1 MAVTWDAVYKE
12 KPPGTQSPTL
22 GDNRMRETRE
32 SIQERMTNAHYT
44 VDDSQS
50 TGSSATDWWHKMGS
64 AKIWYQAAVPT
75 VRVLGSS
82 TGLSTITSDDNGRLW
97 FDSDATTP
105 SLFVWNGTDF
115 TTEIVGPAT
124 FVDMAAQTVTG
135 AKTWSG
141 AAIFSSTVAIT
152 GATTF
157 SADLIFDQTDP
168 EIRGGDTDGVMYISP
183 GVSNILGGSIRMY
196 GDTHASKPDDIE
208 FYGSATLQMQYDD
221 SASTFN
227 FQANA
232 LTTSGTIT
240 GIIAA
245 SNVTEISNLDASEG
259 EQLEAIGAT
268 TISAGQWAYLGNMD
282 QDVIT
287 SSTVTF
293 GIGTVTN
300 LLTAGDLNLSADNPE
315 ILGKDTD
322 GALII
327 SANTKVLGANIW
339 LYGDTHAT
347 NAGDMIFQDDATLEL
362 HFDASTS
369 IWDFQTNAIT
379 TSGVITGTIAASN
392 VTEISALTEEEGTQ
406 LENIDSAVFT
416 TQNWI
421 DLQVYAENPLTQT
434 ELIEL
439 QAIGAEAISGTEW
452 GYVAAMNQ
460 GVATTDTVSFSTV
473 GATTFTGALTGN
485 ADTATTAGTVTT
497 AAQGSI
503 TSLGTLTTLQ
513 VDNININGNTISST
527 AGTDLLIT
535 PLAGQQLLLDTVIIV
550 DNGSMTGVTTFGFAG
565 GTSFTAIQTGAAAN
579 DTIPTKGYI
588 DDQIASV
595 VAAGAVPATIVDVG
609 IVTLATD
616 AEAVAGTITT
626 NKAINP
632 GSLTARLA
640 APGAIGG
647 TTPAAGTFG
656 TLAIGGA
663 PALHGFHF
671 TSGND
676 ENDVYDAV
684 HAAIAATGL
693 IPIWGMYASGTPTL
707 AYINKIGGAGTVQ
720 FIDTGGSVVLTAQN
734 TDSTA
739 LAGNLDFVTMAV
751 I

>member
-82 TGLSTITSDDNGRLW
+82 TGLSTSTSDDNGRLW

-124 FVDMAAQTVTG
+124 FVDMAEQTVTG
-135 AKTWSG
+135 AKTWSE

-152 GATTF
+152 GATTL
-157 SADLIFDQTDP
+157 SADLIFDQADP

-232 LTTSGTIT
+232 L
-240 GIIAA
+240 IA
-245 SNVTEISNLDASEG
+245 S
-259 EQLEAIGAT
+259 
-268 TISAGQWAYLGNMD
+268 
-282 QDVIT
+282 
-287 SSTVTF
+287 
-293 GIGTVTN
+293 
-300 LLTAGDLNLSADNPE
+300 DLNLSADNPE
-315 ILGKDTD
+315 ILGQDTN

-347 NAGDMIFQDDATLEL
+347 NAGDMIFQDDETLEL

-369 IWDFQTNAIT
+369 IWDFQTNAI
-379 TSGVITGTIAASN
+379 
-392 VTEISALTEEEGTQ
+392 
-406 LENIDSAVFT
+406 
-416 TQNWI
+416 
-421 DLQVYAENPLTQT
+421 
-434 ELIEL
+434 
-439 QAIGAEAISGTEW
+439 
-452 GYVAAMNQ
+452 
-460 GVATTDTVSFSTV
+460 
-473 GATTFTGALTGN
+473 
-485 ADTATTAGTVTT
+485 
-497 AAQGSI
+497 
-503 TSLGTLTTLQ
+503 Q

-565 GTSFTAIQTGAAAN
+565 GTSFTAIQTGEAAN
-579 DTIPTKGYI
+579 DTIPTKGYV
-588 DDQIASV
+588 DDQVASV
-595 VAAGAVPATIVDVG
+595 FAAGAVSATIANVG
-609 IVTLATD
+609 LVTLATD

-647 TTPAAGTFG
+647 TTPAAGTFTTLTTPLGIG
-656 TLAIGGA
+656 TDDPQELLHLLSSSTHSRLEIETTATTHNAAIKLTTADTWQITSAGSGSDYGSGTFVISSEAGGA
-663 PALHGFHF
+663 RFYIDSLGRVGIGDK
-671 TSGND
+671 TEDDDS
-676 ENDVYDAV
+676 
-684 HAAIAATGL
+684 L
-693 IPIWGMYASGTPTL
+693 IYFASD
-707 AYINKIGGAGTVQ
+707 AYIFWNNSSDYFEVSKPIRFLKGQNTVASLHSA
-720 FIDTGGSVVLTAQN
+720 ISKSESVVYSAFSSYIQDGDTVVAHGGWKNSSGVNRNQIISRIKRVGSALTFYSYSPDN
-734 TDSTA
+734 DSISEFTCTDGEPTTFCVEMSIA
-739 LAGNLDFVTMAV
+739 